1 MDFHLHPPPFIP
13 DYTTQPGNG
22 RNREFGKRRRM
33 KEASRVKGRNGQEFG
48 EAPLLLRGHLKFRR
62 EKMSKRRPLINRK
75 FFLVAAMIGALLI
88 MPMAAYAQREEQNG
102 SFPPIAQALVREG
115 DFAVPLVPAL
125 QLGEVQDEAE
135 AEGILLNAGIE
146 PRNG

>member
-1 MDFHLHPPPFIP
+1 
-13 DYTTQPGNG
+13 
-22 RNREFGKRRRM
+22 M
-33 KEASRVKGRNGQEFG
+33 KAESRVKGRNGQEFG

-115 DFAVPLVPAL
+115 DFAVHLVPAL